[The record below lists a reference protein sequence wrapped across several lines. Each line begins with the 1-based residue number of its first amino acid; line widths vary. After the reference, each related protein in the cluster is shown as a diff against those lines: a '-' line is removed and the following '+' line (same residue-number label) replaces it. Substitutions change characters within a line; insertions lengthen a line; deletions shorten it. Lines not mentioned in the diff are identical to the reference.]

1 MKSIEELR
9 KEIDQLTSEVSEKNS
24 QIRALEKEILART
37 EEESKRYFYKY
48 IKYKHH
54 NTREGGYE
62 SYLYVTSAEEDCCG
76 DGWILAGFGFNTYIH
91 EQTGKRMYEA
101 IYPNYGRLHLNE
113 VTNGYYVVE
122 FISKEDFYN
131 ARNKILQ
138 ELMSETYE

>member
-1 MKSIEELR
+1 MKTIEELR
-9 KEIDQLTSEVSEKNS
+9 KEIDQLTSEVSVKNS

-54 NTREGGYE
+54 NAREGGYE
-62 SYLYVTSAEEDCCG
+62 SYLFVTTAEEDCCG

-91 EQTGKRMYEA
+91 EQTGKRMYEV